1 MMIMYDVASPYLDV
15 EVHTQRCPPSLVRS
29 PAGHQL
35 RPRLSPAVPRVS
47 GQQDR
52 GSEENDQADDCQ
64 IEAQW
69 GVN

>member
-1 MMIMYDVASPYLDV
+1 MYDVASPNLYV
-15 EVHTQRCPPSLVRS
+15 EVHTERCPPSLVRS

-35 RPRLSPAVPRVS
+35 WPRLSPAVPRVS
-47 GQQDR
+47 RQQDR

-64 IEAQW
+64 IEAQS